1 MEGNFCPACGKSSGA
16 ASQTPPGASSAPPPG
31 YSTPSQGAAQG
42 GLSESAANGLCYLF
56 GLITGVIFLLLAP
69 YNTNRNVRFHAFQ
82 SIFFNVA
89 VIVAWIVVLILGVA
103 LNVVPVLGAIVGA
116 LLAFAL
122 WIGAMIVWVYLLIK
136 AFTGAK
142 VVLPVIGPLAEKQ
155 AQG

>member
-1 MEGNFCPACGKSSGA
+1 MEGNFCPACGKASGS
-16 ASQTPPGASSAPPPG
+16 ASQPPPGGSSAPQQE
-31 YSTPSQGAAQG
+31 YSAPAQGAAQG

-56 GLITGVIFLLLAP
+56 GLITGVIFLVLAP

-89 VIVAWIVVLILGVA
+89 VIVAWIVVLILGVV

-122 WIGAMIVWVYLLIK
+122 WIAAMIVWVYLLIK